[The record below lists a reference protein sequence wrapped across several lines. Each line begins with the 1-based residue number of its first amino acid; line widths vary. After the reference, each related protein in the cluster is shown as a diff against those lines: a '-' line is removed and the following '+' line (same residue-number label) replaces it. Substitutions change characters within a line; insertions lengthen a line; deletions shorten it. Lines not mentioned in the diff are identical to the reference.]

1 MKQYIIST
9 ALLLVALSVSARTWT
24 YAECVE
30 YARQHN
36 ISLQKSILNEE
47 SANYNLEES
56 KAQWQP
62 SIDFATTHGFTNTP
76 WGDGTKNAYNSSY
89 GLNAGWTVW
98 NGGQRENTIKQNKIR
113 TQISRLN
120 TGNILRSLETD
131 ILQAYMNI
139 LYAKESIT
147 IYEEAVKVSEAQ
159 AERGRQLMEAGKI
172 SKVDYT
178 QLRSQYEQDRYSLV
192 NAQGTYDTRRMELKE
207 LLELGIDGDITPA
220 DVEWT
225 AEQVL
230 AALPPLDESYR
241 MAIATDLKI
250 QGLELE
256 KDASE
261 LDIDIAKAGRSPK
274 ISLNAGIGTGYYAPG
289 GAFGTSLKKSLNES
303 LGLTLSIPI
312 LDNKKTSSAVARA
325 RVAKLEADLDID
337 SRQTELGRLVENWYI
352 DTRSAQS
359 RFSAAETQL
368 ESAQLTDELTNEQFK
383 LGYVNIIELMTAHNN
398 YIEARHSLLQAKFMA
413 ILGQKMIQYYRT
425 AEISL

>member
-36 ISLQKSILNEE
+36 ISLQQSILNEE

-56 KAQWQP
+56 KAKWQP

-98 NGGQRENTIKQNKIR
+98 NGGQRENSIKQNKIR

-325 RVAKLEADLDID
+325 RVAKLEAELDID
-337 SRQTELGRLVENWYI
+337 SRLVELGRLVENWYI

>member
-47 SANYNLEES
+47 TATYNLEES

-98 NGGQRENTIKQNKIR
+98 NGGQRENSIKQNKIR

-325 RVAKLEADLDID
+325 RVAKLEAELDID

>member
-47 SANYNLEES
+47 TATYNLEES

-98 NGGQRENTIKQNKIR
+98 NGGQRENAIKQNKIR
-113 TQISRLN
+113 TQINRLN

-250 QGLELE
+250 QCLELE

-325 RVAKLEADLDID
+325 RVAKLEAELDID

>member
-207 LLELGIDGDITPA
+207 LLELGIDGDINPA

-325 RVAKLEADLDID
+325 RVAKLEAELDID

>member
-325 RVAKLEADLDID
+325 RVAKLEAELDID

>member
-47 SANYNLEES
+47 SANYTLEES

-98 NGGQRENTIKQNKIR
+98 NGGQRENSIKQNKIR

-192 NAQGTYDTRRMELKE
+192 NAQGTYDTQRMELKE

-325 RVAKLEADLDID
+325 RVAKLEAELDID